1 MSGSSSLVHADA
13 LLWLWVA
20 FIVSFGFIRFSTRMI
35 RAQVS
40 WWPGNVSVGGR
51 HIHHVVPGVILVCAA
66 GIASFTGAG
75 GSGGVRYASAVVF
88 GVGAALML
96 DEFALILH
104 LRDVYWSGEGR
115 SSVDAV
121 ILAVAAT
128 GLVLAGATPFGVGS
142 RTNGTGWVLAGA
154 VVINLVF
161 VSVAL
166 LKGKVWTGLLGIFV
180 PLLACFGAVRVG
192 RPGSP
197 WARWR
202 YPPGSARLARATR
215 RETRRTW
222 LIRLKERLQDLVAG
236 RPHLPSS

>member
-1 MSGSSSLVHADA
+1 MTGSSSLAHADP

-20 FIVSFGFIRFSTRMI
+20 FIVTFGFIRFSTRMI
-35 RAQVS
+35 RAQVR

-75 GSGGVRYASAVVF
+75 ASGGVRYASAVVF

-142 RTNGTGWVLAGA
+142 RANGTGWVLAGA
-154 VVINLVF
+154 VVINLGF
-161 VSVAL
+161 AGVAL
-166 LKGKVWTGLLGIFV
+166 LKGKVWTGLLGIFI

-202 YPPGSARLARATR
+202 YRPAPLAWPRRPGGRSAAR
-215 RETRRTW
+215 
-222 LIRLKERLQDLVAG
+222 G
-236 RPHLPSS
+236 